1 MFLRYPWVLRF
12 LYTED
17 EPNSPRQNN
26 PSNFTEIKKEGVYKI
41 VNFKGFSRP
50 NKDIKYFLRT

>member
-1 MFLRYPWVLRF
+1 MF

-17 EPNSPRQNN
+17 EPNSPRENN
-26 PSNFTEIKKEGVYKI
+26 VSNFTEKGKCPQGCD
-41 VNFKGFSRP
+41 FKDFSRP